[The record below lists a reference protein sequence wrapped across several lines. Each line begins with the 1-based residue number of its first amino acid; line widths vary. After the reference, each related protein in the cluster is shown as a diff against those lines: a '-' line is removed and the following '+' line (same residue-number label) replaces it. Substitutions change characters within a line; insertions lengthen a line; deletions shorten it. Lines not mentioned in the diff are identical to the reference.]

1 MHSEVVWANGT
12 EGVNGRD
19 EVGLYW
25 KRQSAIIDPHVEPL
39 GFQLKRSVYEEQLLA
54 ILRIVFEKE
63 IILKEQLA
71 AHCLLQCSPARK
83 LPASA

>member
-1 MHSEVVWANGT
+1 MPDDVELLRRAYALFQWPRHESVLAAMHSEVVWANGT

-54 ILRIVFEKE
+54 ILLIDV
-63 IILKEQLA
+63 
-71 AHCLLQCSPARK
+71 
-83 LPASA
+83 